1 MLVGIYA
8 RRTSLITPENQQK
21 HSGIVVNIAYPA
33 IILSGALAEGE
44 RIEGTALLEATAAAF
59 ATLALAAAGGVL
71 ISRLLRIEAR
81 MRGVFVVMTIFTNI
95 GFMGVPMVRGIYGA
109 DALIYMTV
117 FLIPVNLFFFSYAVA
132 AIRGDKLTL
141 GEGRFLAVLRQLCN
155 NGMIACVLAI
165 LFYFVDLPVPA
176 PIRGTVEMLGSM
188 TAPLAMLLMGSFLVD
203 VTGSK
208 ACAICAR
215 SSTASSRRSF
225 FPWSRCA
232 SWGSLRRTPFC
243 SAYAW
248 RSSPRP
254 AATSSHSLRQCTT
267 AKPIRARSKRSP

>member
-1 MLVGIYA
+1 
-8 RRTSLITPENQQK
+8 
-21 HSGIVVNIAYPA
+21 
-33 IILSGALAEGE
+33 
-44 RIEGTALLEATAAAF
+44 
-59 ATLALAAAGGVL
+59 
-71 ISRLLRIEAR
+71 

-203 VTGSK
+203 VNWIEGLRDL
-208 ACAICAR
+208 R
-215 SSTASSRRSF
+215 SIVYCVLKMIVLPVVAVRLMGLFTENAVLLGVCMAALATPCGNVIALLTAMYNREAYPSSVKTIAVTTILSVVAM
-225 FPWSRCA
+225 PIA
-232 SWGSLRRTPFC
+232 LRL
-243 SAYAW
+243 AG
-248 RSSPRP
+248 
-254 AATSSHSLRQCTT
+254 LG
-267 AKPIRARSKRSP
+267 